1 MVETKASR
9 TKKSGYKLFAT
20 ELSGVVVGVA
30 LIILAYLVGQDRSV
44 YPTTYIICISGYILG
59 WIVALISTPMNTNDE
74 SKIGRGQG
82 ILRAGVVWVARWEH
96 EVSIRAEAADDLQDG
111 KIDPLQCLARKILI
125 DFFHIFPLW
134 TILPAAFCSK
144 TKESGA

>member
-74 SKIGRGQG
+74 SKIGRFTKMVGTFLSG
-82 ILRAGVVWVARWEH
+82 YLLSKLDKIFERLFDPAEIFTTLAGVR
-96 EVSIRAEAADDLQDG
+96 
-111 KIDPLQCLARKILI
+111 ILL
-125 DFFHIFPLW
+125 FV
-134 TILPAAFCSK
+134 
-144 TKESGA
+144 